1 MARAGAAVDAISG
14 PEVETAR
21 MATSIVARSGA
32 SGMARTSRPA
42 PTLVTRRVSRMDA
55 GALASLIDEAS
66 KKSGLIWVRPSGHGH
81 HAQAVW
87 HVWQDG
93 SAWVLTGGIEQPLP
107 DLGTRAYVTVRSK
120 DKGSRLV
127 TWVADAGRLEPD
139 SPEWQQVTPTLL
151 AKRLN
156 LPDGDEAPIRWAR
169 ECTLWRLT
177 PTGDVTESPD
187 EPSTTSHAVAPPP
200 TP

>member
-1 MARAGAAVDAISG
+1 
-14 PEVETAR
+14 
-21 MATSIVARSGA
+21 
-32 SGMARTSRPA
+32 
-42 PTLVTRRVSRMDA
+42 MDA
-55 GALASLIDEAS
+55 GVPDKPTLATIIDEAS
-66 KKSGLIWVRPSGHGH
+66 KKSGLIWVRPTGHGH

-93 SAWVLTGGIEQPLP
+93 AAWVLSGGIEQPVP

-127 TWVADAGRLEPD
+127 TWVADAARVVPE
-139 SPEWQQVTPTLL
+139 SQEWQDVTPTLL

-156 LPDGDEAPIRWAR
+156 LPDGDEAPVRWAR

-177 PTGDVTESPD
+177 PTGEVTESPD

-200 TP
+200 TKARSHVPRPLHLRGRPARRGRDLGGRDKGKDTR